1 MICLI
6 IIGDNI
12 YIRLNTYKN
21 IEIPKKNESMY
32 IFEIF
37 LNDSEVLTGTLTYFE
52 CRQNKW
58 QAVFSF
64 YAEST
69 YTFKVLSI
77 AP

>member
-1 MICLI
+1 MLCLI

-21 IEIPKKNESMY
+21 IEIPKKNESIY
-32 IFEIF
+32 TLEIF

-58 QAVFSF
+58 PAVFSF

-69 YTFKVLSI
+69 YTFKVLPI
-77 AP
+77 TP